1 MTGPGDPPRA
11 ADPRV
16 TDLQIADQPRPERAD
31 AARNRRLLLDAAGRL
46 LRDRGAAAL
55 SMEAVAEAAGVGVGT
70 VYRRFGDLAGLAYA
84 LIDAQERVFQEEVLH
99 GPPPVGPG
107 APPAERL
114 HAFVHRYVDR
124 LNDQGELLTTA
135 ETMRYRAGAYRLQHL
150 HLTTLISEIDAG
162 LDAEYLAGAILETL
176 SGRLFVHQSTDQG
189 FSAERIKAGLDQLLR
204 GITG

>member
-1 MTGPGDPPRA
+1 MTGPGDSARA
-11 ADPRV
+11 ADLPGA
-16 TDLQIADQPRPERAD
+16 DLRIADQPRPERAD
-31 AARNRRLLLDAAGRL
+31 AARNRRLLIDAAERL
-46 LRDRGAAAL
+46 VREHGVAAL

-84 LIDAQERVFQEEVLH
+84 LLDAQERVFQEEVLH

-114 HAFVHRYVDR
+114 HAFVHRYVER
-124 LNDQGELLTTA
+124 LDNHGELLTTA
-135 ETMRYRAGAYRLQHL
+135 ETMRYQAGAYRLQHL
-150 HLTTLISEIDAG
+150 HLSTLISEIDSG

-176 SGRLFVHQSTDQG
+176 AGRLFVHQNTDRG